1 MNMQIDHTSPVPL
14 HKQIEVL
21 IRSLVESGDY
31 DGGKLLPREEELA
44 RKFGVSRNT
53 VRQGIYK
60 LVLEGLLVRKKG
72 VGTMVA
78 PRTITTHLDEWHSFT
93 EEMSRRGI
101 KVRNYLV
108 DIQSEAAPQ
117 GVSELFQVQKNAELF
132 KLERLRGDENGPF
145 VYFISWFHPRVPLSG
160 TEDFTRPLYKLFE
173 EKFSIF
179 PTSSHEELKAVK
191 ASEKVAAYLG
201 IEENT
206 PVLFRKRTVFD
217 TGNRII
223 EYNLGYYR
231 SDKFAYSINIR
242 RNS

>member
-1 MNMQIDHTSPVPL
+1 MQIDHTSPVPL
-14 HKQIEVL
+14 HKQIELL
-21 IRSLVESGDY
+21 IRSLVESGEY

-60 LVLEGLLVRKKG
+60 LVVEGLLIRKKG

-93 EEMSRRGI
+93 EEMNRRGI

-108 DIQSEAAPQ
+108 KIQSETVPP
-117 GVSELFQVQKNAELF
+117 GVRELFQVQAGSEVF

-145 VYFISWFHPRVPLSG
+145 VYFISWFHPRVPLTG
-160 TEDFTRPLYKLFE
+160 REDFGKPLYKLFE
-173 EKFSIF
+173 ENFSVY
-179 PTSSHEELKAVK
+179 PTSSHEELKAVR
-191 ASEKVAAYLG
+191 AGEKVASYLG
-201 IEENT
+201 IEEHA
-206 PVLFRKRTVFD
+206 PVLFRKRTVYD

>member
-1 MNMQIDHTSPVPL
+1 MQIDHTSPVPL
-14 HKQIEVL
+14 HKQIEML

-60 LVLEGLLVRKKG
+60 LVVEGLLIRKKG

-93 EEMSRRGI
+93 QEMNRRGI

-108 DIQSEAAPQ
+108 NIQSEPVPA
-117 GVSELFQVQKNAELF
+117 GVRELFQVQEGSEVI

-145 VYFISWFHPRVPLSG
+145 VYFISWFHPRVPLTG
-160 TEDFTRPLYKLFE
+160 KEDFSRPLYQLFE
-173 EKFSIF
+173 DKFSIY
-179 PTSSHEELKAVK
+179 PTYSHEELKAIK
-191 ASEKVAAYLG
+191 ASDKVADLLK
-201 IEENT
+201 IEENA
-206 PVLFRKRTVFD
+206 PVLFRKRTVYD
-217 TGNRII
+217 TGNRVI

>member
-1 MNMQIDHTSPVPL
+1 MNIDHTSPVPL
-14 HKQIEVL
+14 HRQIEVL
-21 IRSLVESGDY
+21 IRNLVKSGEY

-60 LVLEGLLVRKKG
+60 LVIEGLLIRKKG

-78 PRTITTHLDEWHSFT
+78 PRTITTHLDEWHSFS
-93 EEMSRRGI
+93 EEMNRRGI
-101 KVRNYLV
+101 KVKNYLV
-108 DIQSEAAPQ
+108 KIQGETAPP
-117 GVSELFQVQKNAELF
+117 GVSELFQVVEGTELL

-145 VYFISWFHPRVPLSG
+145 VYFVSWFHPRVPISG
-160 TEDFTRPLYKLFE
+160 KEDFSQPLYRLLE
-173 EKFSIF
+173 EKFSIY
-179 PTSSHEELKAVK
+179 PTSSNEELKAIRAGK
-191 ASEKVAAYLG
+191 KVAAYLE
-201 IEENT
+201 IEENS
-206 PVLFRKRTVFD
+206 PVLFRKRVVYD

-242 RNS
+242 